1 MQLAQLLFFYAGWCT
16 GEQILTALRLRKG
29 DHIANLIHA
38 RHHRHQAIKAKR
50 QATVGRRAAL

>member
-1 MQLAQLLFFYAGWCT
+1 
-16 GEQILTALRLRKG
+16 LRLRKG